1 MSAPSPLLVRD
12 LVVSFDGAPVLD
24 GVSLTVPPGHRV
36 GLVGE
41 NGSGKSTLLAC
52 AAGMLAPTS
61 GAVSAPADVGYL
73 PQDSG
78 LDPTATVG
86 DVLRDALAPLH
97 RLTAEVEHLAGALA
111 ARPGDAATSA
121 AYDDALARA
130 VARDA
135 WDAARRAEVAAHAL
149 GLERIPAA
157 RPVGAM
163 SGGERQP
170 GALAALLVRRP
181 DALLLDEPTNHLD
194 DAALEFLEAEL
205 VAMPGAVLVASHDR
219 VLLERVCTGVV
230 DLDPRHRGTDGVGG
244 ASWTGSFAD
253 YRAAKAAARRR
264 WEEQWLEERELVADL
279 RERAV
284 TREGA
289 VAHGRGPTDNDK
301 FVHAFKGSR
310 VQTAARRRA
319 RDAERRLERIV
330 RDPVPRP
337 PARLRLDVD
346 LGPAGTSTAASGIR
360 VRDLEVPGRL
370 RLGRLDVTSG
380 EHLLVTGPNGCGK
393 STLLAALADAGRHRG
408 VEVGGRVALLA
419 QDTTVAQPRRT
430 PQQLVAER
438 QGVPEAEARSLLL
451 PLGLVHPRDVARPVG
466 DLSLGQQRRLAL
478 ALVVLTRPDVI
489 LLDEPTNHL
498 SLTLVDEL
506 EDAVDASPATVVIAS
521 HDRWLRRRW
530 GGPELA
536 LGPAPR
542 RGSSGAAAA
551 STVDR

>member
-1 MSAPSPLLVRD
+1 MPASSPLVVRD
-12 LVVSFDGAPVLD
+12 LSYAVDGRLVLD

-52 AAGMLAPTS
+52 LAGRLAPTS
-61 GAVSAPADVGYL
+61 GSAGVPDDLGYL

-78 LDPTATVG
+78 LDPSATVG
-86 DVLRDALAPLH
+86 AVLRAALAPLH
-97 RLTAEVEHLAGALA
+97 RLAADVERLATDLA
-111 ARPGDAATSA
+111 TRPDDATTSA
-121 AYDDALARA
+121 AYDHALARA

-135 WDAARRAEVAAHAL
+135 WDADRRAEVAAHAL
-149 GLERIPAA
+149 GLERIPHDRLVA
-157 RPVGAM
+157 RT
-163 SGGERQP
+163 SGGERTRL
-170 GALAALLVRRP
+170 ALAALLVRRP

-194 DAALEFLEAEL
+194 DAALEFLESEL
-205 VAMPGAVLVASHDR
+205 SSMPGAVLVASHDR
-219 VLLERVCTGVV
+219 VLLERACTGVV

-284 TREGA
+284 TREGG

-301 FVHAFKGSR
+301 FIHAFKGSR

-319 RDAERRLERIV
+319 KDAERRLERIV
-330 RDPVPRP
+330 ADPVPRP

-346 LGPAGTSTAASGIR
+346 LGRGGAPSSGVR
-360 VRDLEVPGRL
+360 VRDLHVPGRL
-370 RLGRLDVTSG
+370 RLARLDVAAG

-393 STLLAALADAGRHRG
+393 STLLRALEDAPRHRG
-408 VEVGGRVALLA
+408 VDVGGRVARLA
-419 QDTTVAQPRRT
+419 QDTVFDDPRRS
-430 PQQLVAER
+430 PQQLVAAQ
-438 QGVPEAEARSLLL
+438 QGLDEDDARAALL
-451 PLGLVHPRDVARPVG
+451 PLGLVHPRDAARPVG

-478 ALVVLTRPDVI
+478 ALVVLDRPDVL

-506 EDAVDASPATVVIAS
+506 EEAVDASPATVLVAS

-530 GGPELA
+530 TARELP
-536 LGPAPR
+536 LPA
-542 RGSSGAAAA
+542 RGD
-551 STVDR
+551 VR

>member
-1 MSAPSPLLVRD
+1 MPSASPLVVRD
-12 LVVSFDGAPVLD
+12 LSLSFDGRPVLD
-24 GVSLTVPPGHRV
+24 GVSLTVPPGHRI

-52 AAGMLAPTS
+52 LAGRLAPAS
-61 GAVSAPADVGYL
+61 GSASVPDDLGYL

-78 LDPTATVG
+78 LDPAATVG
-86 DVLRDALAPLH
+86 AVLRDALAPLH
-97 RLTAEVEHLAGALA
+97 RLAANVERLAAALA
-111 ARPGDAATSA
+111 DRPDDTATSA

-135 WDAARRAEVAAHAL
+135 WDADRRAEVAARAL
-149 GLERIPAA
+149 GLERIPHD
-157 RPVGAM
+157 RPVGAT
-163 SGGERQP
+163 SGGERTRL
-170 GALAALLVRRP
+170 ALAALLVRRP

-194 DAALEFLEAEL
+194 DAALEFLESEL
-205 VAMPGAVLVASHDR
+205 LAMPGAVLVASHDR
-219 VLLERVCTGVV
+219 VLLERACTGVV

-253 YRAAKAAARRR
+253 HRAAKAAARRR

-284 TREGA
+284 TREGG

-319 RDAERRLERIV
+319 KDAERRLERIV
-330 RDPVPRP
+330 ADAVPRP

-346 LGPAGTSTAASGIR
+346 LGREGAPSSGIR
-360 VRDLEVPGRL
+360 VRGLDVPGRL
-370 RLGRLDVTSG
+370 RLARLDVAAG

-393 STLLAALADAGRHRG
+393 STLLHALADAPRHRG
-408 VEVGGRVALLA
+408 VDVGGRVALLA
-419 QDTTVAQPRRT
+419 QDTLVDDPRRS
-430 PQQLVAER
+430 PQQLVAAQE
-438 QGVPEAEARSLLL
+438 GIPEDEARALLL
-451 PLGLVHPRDVARPVG
+451 PLGLVHPRDAARPVG

-478 ALVVLTRPDVI
+478 ALVVLARPDVL

-498 SLTLVDEL
+498 SLSLVDEL
-506 EDAVDASPATVVIAS
+506 EEAVDASPATVVIAS
-521 HDRWLRRRW
+521 HDRWARRRW
-530 GGPELA
+530 TGRELP
-536 LGPAPR
+536 LPPR
-542 RGSSGAAAA
+542 DDVR
-551 STVDR
+551 